1 MTSHTFKIANPLWMQ
16 MSASVRK
23 AHSIES
29 NLAPGGVTSGRGRV
43 VMLVSNPCVNDTR
56 VIRAAETV
64 SQQGFET
71 VVLALSDQGET
82 SEEQCNG
89 VLYRR
94 LARPQLRSR
103 ARRDRAMPTN
113 AVSNIST
120 YDLALSLLG
129 QGTELTNVSTSE
141 IGSTDV
147 RGRSL
152 GFFPISLEI
161 SRRLFARS
169 HQLFRRTI
177 YFAKALIIPRFHFVL
192 FRPVLEARRMR
203 KIFESEVL
211 KLSPQIIHAHDL
223 VMLPAGAAT
232 AKTLGAKLVY
242 DAHELEVHRN
252 TKTGATDKWLRSYLE
267 KKHIKKCD
275 AVVTVCDS
283 IADHL
288 SQVYTVKRP
297 VVVMN
302 APDVDQRSQRRQSE
316 TDLRSSLGLTLKTP
330 LAIYVGRITVGRGI
344 EQSVEA
350 LQYLP
355 EYHLALVGPANQ
367 PTVEGAREL
376 AATLGVAG
384 RLHVV
389 APVAPGM
396 IIPFISSG
404 DVSLVPIQN
413 VCLSY
418 YYCLPNKLLE
428 SAMARL
434 PVVVSNFPELRR
446 FVEVSG
452 SGVVMDETDPRD
464 IARAIQEAYEN
475 RNCLVPGPDRLH
487 QAEEIY
493 GWQTQRRKLQEL
505 YATFDL
511 SIRSSASGEA
521 GCSAQ
526 PRT

>member
-1 MTSHTFKIANPLWMQ
+1 
-16 MSASVRK
+16 MSSVRESY
-23 AHSIES
+23 SIES
-29 NLAPGGVTSGRGRV
+29 DPTPACVTSGRGRV

-56 VIRAAETV
+56 VIRAAQTV

-71 VVLALSDQGET
+71 VVLALSDCGET
-82 SEEQCNG
+82 REEQRNG

-94 LARPQLRSR
+94 LANPQFMSQ
-103 ARRDRAMPTN
+103 ARTVPTN
-113 AVSNIST
+113 ALSNIST
-120 YDLALSLLG
+120 YDLALSLVG
-129 QGTELTNVSTSE
+129 QGPELTNVSTSE
-141 IGSTDV
+141 NGCSGV

-152 GFFPISLEI
+152 GFVTVSLEI
-161 SRRLFARS
+161 SRRLFT
-169 HQLFRRTI
+169 RTI
-177 YFAKALIIPRFHFVL
+177 SFGKALIIRRLHFVL
-192 FRPVLEARRMR
+192 FRPILEARRMR
-203 KIFESEVL
+203 QIFESEVL

-267 KKHIKKCD
+267 RKHIKKCD

-288 SQVYTVKRP
+288 SHVYAVKRP

-330 LAIYVGRITVGRGI
+330 LAIYVGRVTVGRGI